1 MKKLSLVAAAAVA
14 VLALT
19 GCNNGPQETVDV
31 SYKSFNYRYD
41 VSGSVKTVTSY
52 QKDKKEVTE
61 SKTFT
66 ATNKSYADVKWS
78 ENYNLDTNKGGYEI
92 SLNGF
97 SYTYKKFVAFDTTT
111 WESIYEDATA
121 YDASAKVWIT
131 KTGDDYF
138 VGHVYDLNTYGK
150 TPSKFA
156 GNEDL
161 QLIKLDEIDPEDD
174 EFTLSYTYTTEDDWY
189 GNADDG
195 KAKYVTTVSLTFTRL

>member
-66 ATNKSYADVKWS
+66 ATNKSYADVEWG
-78 ENYNLDTNKGGYEI
+78 ENYNLDTNKYSYKI

-97 SYTYKKFVAFDTTT
+97 SYTYKKWVDWDATKLENI
-111 WESIYEDATA
+111 WEDATA
-121 YDASAKVWIT
+121 DDAHGEVWIT

-138 VGHVYDLNTYGK
+138 VGRLGLESYNE
-150 TPSKFA
+150 PSRFA
-156 GNEDL
+156 GNEY
-161 QLIKLDEIDPEDD
+161 LIKLDEIDPEDD
-174 EFTLSYTYTTEDDWY
+174 EFTLSYTYTTDGWNDD
-189 GNADDG
+189 ADDHNT
-195 KAKYVTTVSLTFTRL
+195 KAVTTVSLTFTRL